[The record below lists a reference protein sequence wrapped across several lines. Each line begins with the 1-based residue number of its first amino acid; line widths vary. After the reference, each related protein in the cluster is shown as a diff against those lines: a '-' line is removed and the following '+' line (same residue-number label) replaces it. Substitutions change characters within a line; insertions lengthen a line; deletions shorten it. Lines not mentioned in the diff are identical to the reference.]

1 MIDRKK
7 KLRTIQITLLLLGT
21 ILLLYT
27 YSFQNKK
34 INETIIQKQT
44 LDEINQDL
52 GKETDE
58 ENKFFDITY
67 TNVDLNG
74 NRYILKSKEA
84 ETNAN
89 NTELV
94 LMKDVTAIFY
104 FNDNTIL
111 NVFSDKGVYNNKTLD
126 MKFDGNVKANYID
139 SKLFAD
145 QAEYSNTGNF
155 LSIKDNVTV
164 VDKRGR
170 IKADRIFFDL
180 KENTV
185 DIESFNNKT
194 VNATINRK

>member
-1 MIDRKK
+1 MTDRKK
-7 KLRTIQITLLLLGT
+7 KLRTIQITLLLLGS

-94 LMKDVTAIFY
+94 LKKDVTAIFY

-126 MKFDGNVKANYID
+126 MKFDGNIKANYID

>member
-1 MIDRKK
+1 
-7 KLRTIQITLLLLGT
+7 
-21 ILLLYT
+21 
-27 YSFQNKK
+27 
-34 INETIIQKQT
+34 
-44 LDEINQDL
+44 
-52 GKETDE
+52 
-58 ENKFFDITY
+58 
-67 TNVDLNG
+67 
-74 NRYILKSKEA
+74 
-84 ETNAN
+84 
-89 NTELV
+89 
-94 LMKDVTAIFY
+94 MKDVTAIFY

-126 MKFDGNVKANYID
+126 MKFDGNIKANYID

>member
-7 KLRTIQITLLLLGT
+7 KLRTIQITLLLLGA

-126 MKFDGNVKANYID
+126 MKFDGNIKANYID

>member
-1 MIDRKK
+1 MTDRKK
-7 KLRTIQITLLLLGT
+7 KLRTIQITLLLLGS

-126 MKFDGNVKANYID
+126 MKFDGNIKANYID